1 MTVTDLL
8 ALVAAFHAAI
18 GYLMRVMSE
27 PDPHEWERRG
37 NPRSYR

>member
-1 MTVTDLL
+1 MTVGAFLGF
-8 ALVAAFHAAI
+8 VVAFHVAI
-18 GYLMRVMSE
+18 GYFMRAMSE